1 MSEQDQQIREK
12 QALSKIIFKQIFDSK
27 DIARNSPELISFIQG
42 WLERYEQ
49 DWDSEFYMK
58 ILSDKYLFM
67 KKIDPDAPTI
77 GNVSGLP
84 IMAER
89 MYMSFNSFMSWLYL
103 FDYGW
108 AIEGDLDTVIN
119 FDGDTGVITSRLKD
133 TNAVLNKIGI
143 NITMPSLSIDTSS
156 PNPTNTSNPTNTFD
170 STSQK
175 ANYQKNDDKVYG
187 FINREYLP
195 YLIVLIALII
205 LALLF
210 V

>member
-1 MSEQDQQIREK
+1 MSEQDQQVREK
-12 QALSKIIFKQIFDSK
+12 QGLSKIIFKQVFDSK

-67 KKIDPDAPTI
+67 KKISPDAPTI

-84 IMAER
+84 IMAQR

-108 AIEGDLDTVIN
+108 AIEGDLDTTIN
-119 FDGDTGVITSRLKD
+119 FDGETGVITSRLKD

-143 NITMPSLSIDTSS
+143 NIAMPSQTVDTS
-156 PNPTNTSNPTNTFD
+156 PPITNTTNTFNP
-170 STSQK
+170 TSQN
-175 ANYQKNDDKVYG
+175 AYYQKNESKLFGVID
-187 FINREYLP
+187 REYLP

-210 V
+210 I

>member
-1 MSEQDQQIREK
+1 MSEQDQQVREK
-12 QALSKIIFKQIFDSK
+12 QRLSKIIFKQVFDSK

-42 WLERYEQ
+42 WLETYEQ

-67 KKIDPDAPTI
+67 KKISPDAPTI

-108 AIEGDLDTVIN
+108 AIEGDLDTTIN
-119 FDGDTGVITSRLKD
+119 FDGETGVITSRLKD

-143 NITMPSLSIDTSS
+143 NIAMPSLSIDTS
-156 PNPTNTSNPTNTFD
+156 PPITNTTNTFNP
-170 STSQK
+170 TSQN
-175 ANYQKNDDKVYG
+175 AYYQKNEKAKLFGVID
-187 FINREYLP
+187 REYLP

-210 V
+210 I

>member
-1 MSEQDQQIREK
+1 MSEQDQQIMEK
-12 QALSKIIFKQIFDSK
+12 QRLSKIIFKQVFDSK

-67 KKIDPDAPTI
+67 KKISPDAPTI
-77 GNVSGLP
+77 GSVSGLP

-119 FDGDTGVITSRLKD
+119 FDGETGVITSRLKD

-143 NITMPSLSIDTSS
+143 NIAMPSQTIGTS
-156 PNPTNTSNPTNTFD
+156 PPINTTNTFNP
-170 STSQK
+170 TSQN
-175 ANYQKNDDKVYG
+175 AYYQKNEKAKLFGVID
-187 FINREYLP
+187 REYLP
-195 YLIVLIALII
+195 YLIVLITLII
-205 LALLF
+205 LALLLI
-210 V
+210 

>member
-1 MSEQDQQIREK
+1 
-12 QALSKIIFKQIFDSK
+12 
-27 DIARNSPELISFIQG
+27 
-42 WLERYEQ
+42 
-49 DWDSEFYMK
+49 
-58 ILSDKYLFM
+58 
-67 KKIDPDAPTI
+67 
-77 GNVSGLP
+77 
-84 IMAER
+84 MAER

-108 AIEGDLDTVIN
+108 ALEGDLDTVIN

-143 NITMPSLSIDTSS
+143 NIAMPSLSIDTSS
-156 PNPTNTSNPTNTFD
+156 PNPTNTFNPTKTFNPTNTFD
-170 STSQK
+170 STNTSNPTFQK
-175 ANYQKNDDKVYG
+175 ANYQKNEDKVYG
-187 FINREYLP
+187 FIDREYLP